1 MLKKRR
7 SLKTFLLDSPKKIPK
22 PLKLGVYFSM
32 ARLSAGKEFLTIEL
46 FLASQIFQ
54 NVINHSIVASVSQY
68 YGIFF
73 TWTTWYVDGLL
84 WSENL
89 ICILYFLF
97 AAQLILF
104 NLFYLDH
111 ILCEWVTA
119 YQKFNLYI
127 ILFIFGVINIIDFFF
142 LLLGPHDMWM
152 GLFRIKNLICI
163 SYFFFVAVN
172 IIEFF
177 LLGPYDMWMNW
188 DLSLNKI
195 ISCLITNFLKG

>member
-97 AAQLILF
+97 AA
-104 NLFYLDH
+104 
-111 ILCEWVTA
+111 

-152 GLFRIKNLICI
+152 GVVAYQKFNLYIILLFRSGQYHWIFFTWTIRYVNELRSFIK
-163 SYFFFVAVN
+163 
-172 IIEFF
+172 
-177 LLGPYDMWMNW
+177 
-188 DLSLNKI
+188 
-195 ISCLITNFLKG
+195 

>member
-97 AAQLILF
+97 AA
-104 NLFYLDH
+104 
-111 ILCEWVTA
+111 

-177 LLGPYDMWMNW
+177 FYLDHTIYEWIP
-188 DLSLNKI
+188 KI
-195 ISCLITNFLKG
+195 QLIVKMRIELRSFIK